1 MIQNNLNTVLKRAAQ
16 AWYVAELNNLKCRAL
31 HDDCGN
37 KTELWMDTLM
47 KKFKKQPEVAF
58 SKLTNEKYT
67 IKNAQSHWELAMYV
81 QAIVYHAK
89 GASINQVYNQ
99 LIFAHEHIEPKF
111 RFMVDLLTKA
121 TLVAQYIQT
130 LEIKKLA

>member
-1 MIQNNLNTVLKRAAQ
+1 
-16 AWYVAELNNLKCRAL
+16 
-31 HDDCGN
+31 
-37 KTELWMDTLM
+37 MDTLM
-47 KKFKKQPEVAF
+47 KKFKKQPEEAF

-67 IKNAQSHWELAMYV
+67 IKNAQNHWELATYV
-81 QAIVYHAK
+81 QAIVCHAK

-99 LIFAHEHIEPKF
+99 LIFAHEHIESKF

-130 LEIKKLA
+130 LEIKKLT